1 MAREPEHQDE
11 VALAKAR
18 LLAAA
23 ARPATL
29 PTAFRVVPGVLGL
42 FRRGRN
48 AGAGVRRQAP
58 VLKVKGGGSS
68 SQRPLLKLA
77 GIAAGAFALG
87 LIVAKKNRKRT

>member
-23 ARPATL
+23 ARPAAL
-29 PTAFRVVPGVLGL
+29 PTAFRVAPGVLGL
-42 FRRGRN
+42 FRRGRQ
-48 AGAGVRRQAP
+48 AGAGVRHEGP
-58 VLKVKGGGSS
+58 VLKVTGEGSF
-68 SQRPLLKLA
+68 SQSPLLKLA

-87 LIVAKKNRKRT
+87 LIVAKKDRKRT